1 MKTLARELEA
11 YINAIGKLALISIA
25 DRSGK
30 ILHANEKFCEISGY
44 SKEELIG
51 QDHRILNSGYHS
63 KTFFVD
69 MWSTIA
75 KGQIWHKEI
84 CNRNKNG
91 KLYWVDSTIVPLK
104 NERGLIDRYLS
115 VRVDITERKQQ
126 ALQMDK
132 KLKESN
138 CLHLIRQDLATQSNL
153 EIILNHMVRHIIG
166 AIHKPEFVATRIEL
180 LDTVATSENY
190 TDTLNNGISTKIFI
204 DEKACGQ
211 LQLFSLKRDFFDLT
225 KVQDFIETI
234 AYELGKWHERK
245 EAEDRILKM
254 ATHDALTQLPNRHL
268 LQDRLEQALALDNR
282 LHSKMAVLFID
293 LDHFKTIND
302 TEGHE
307 VGDKLL
313 KETANRLLQC
323 IRQEDTVARQGGDEF
338 IVVLNQIKAPLDAGF
353 VAQKILNALIQPFF
367 IQNKA
372 LYIGCSIGISI
383 FPEDGK
389 NASVLLKH
397 SDIAMYHAKESGRN
411 NFKFFTQE
419 LNISACKQQILKKE
433 LYDALHQS
441 QLALYFQPVFSM
453 PNYELKCL
461 EVLLR
466 WNHPDKKLVMPQ
478 QFICLA
484 EDAGMIIPI
493 GEWVIEAACK
503 QLKAWQEYG
512 IDIPQI
518 AINLSAKQFKDD
530 SLIKKI
536 SEVLAETGISGQ
548 QIALEITESI
558 LIDDFGIVEKTL
570 KQLKAMGIKLSI
582 DDFGTGYSNFSYL
595 KRFQIDTLKIDR
607 SFVRDISTNSSD
619 LAIITAM
626 VAMAKN
632 LGIDIIAEG
641 VETQDQLELL
651 RQSGCYQFQGY
662 FFCEPLPVNNLEQF
676 LENRIS
682 KLSKK
687 MAHMN

>member
-1 MKTLARELEA
+1 
-11 YINAIGKLALISIA
+11 
-25 DRSGK
+25 
-30 ILHANEKFCEISGY
+30 
-44 SKEELIG
+44 
-51 QDHRILNSGYHS
+51 
-63 KTFFVD
+63 
-69 MWSTIA
+69 
-75 KGQIWHKEI
+75 
-84 CNRNKNG
+84 
-91 KLYWVDSTIVPLK
+91 
-104 NERGLIDRYLS
+104 
-115 VRVDITERKQQ
+115 
-126 ALQMDK
+126 
-132 KLKESN
+132 
-138 CLHLIRQDLATQSNL
+138 
-153 EIILNHMVRHIIG
+153 
-166 AIHKPEFVATRIEL
+166 
-180 LDTVATSENY
+180 
-190 TDTLNNGISTKIFI
+190 
-204 DEKACGQ
+204 
-211 LQLFSLKRDFFDLT
+211 
-225 KVQDFIETI
+225 
-234 AYELGKWHERK
+234 
-245 EAEDRILKM
+245 
-254 ATHDALTQLPNRHL
+254 
-268 LQDRLEQALALDNR
+268 
-282 LHSKMAVLFID
+282 
-293 LDHFKTIND
+293 
-302 TEGHE
+302 
-307 VGDKLL
+307 
-313 KETANRLLQC
+313 
-323 IRQEDTVARQGGDEF
+323 
-338 IVVLNQIKAPLDAGF
+338 
-353 VAQKILNALIQPFF
+353 
-367 IQNKA
+367 
-372 LYIGCSIGISI
+372 
-383 FPEDGK
+383 
-389 NASVLLKH
+389 
-397 SDIAMYHAKESGRN
+397 
-411 NFKFFTQE
+411 
-419 LNISACKQQILKKE
+419 
-433 LYDALHQS
+433 
-441 QLALYFQPVFSM
+441 M

-682 KLSKK
+682 QLSKK
-687 MAHMN
+687 IVRMN